1 MTDGVKLEATGFLG
15 FILTESH
22 PTFSAP
28 NVSPFRQKSSRMR
41 GTCGSALPA
50 D

>member
-1 MTDGVKLEATGFLG
+1 MTDGVKLEATRFLG

-28 NVSPFRQKSSRMR
+28 KPF
-41 GTCGSALPA
+41 
-50 D
+50 